1 MKRSKIQEKEAEKNL
16 LNVQKDLNEIMSLI
30 NSLDEIDEDY
40 DVEKLEEKINNMEE
54 EIDVKYKDLL
64 SKDNLDSKK

>member
-30 NSLDEIDEDY
+30 NSLDEIDENY
-40 DVEKLEEKINNMEE
+40 DVEKLEEKINNIGE

-64 SKDNLDSKK
+64 SKNNLDTKK